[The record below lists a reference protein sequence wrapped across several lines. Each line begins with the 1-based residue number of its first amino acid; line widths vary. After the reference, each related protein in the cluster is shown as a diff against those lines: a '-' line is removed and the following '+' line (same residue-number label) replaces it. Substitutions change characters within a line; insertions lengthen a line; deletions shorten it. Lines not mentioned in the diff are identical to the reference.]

1 MQGGRGSKYDVL
13 CPFPEIRNNLSLD
26 RVYVYI
32 NICDFSIFF
41 SLEVLAFRKA
51 NIENKQK
58 MWTLWSNWPIDPNST
73 IEIKKFLK
81 NEKKILFISNV
92 VQLETFPCG
101 YWKTQEYDQNV
112 PIFEGGEGGKI
123 NKKCPYFFCPY
134 SRRGGGVKW
143 EKDNVP
149 LYELFFFWRHP

>member
-1 MQGGRGSKYDVL
+1 M
-13 CPFPEIRNNLSLD
+13 SLD

-73 IEIKKFLK
+73 IEIKKIPQK
-81 NEKKILFISNV
+81 WKKILFISNM

-101 YWKTQEYDQNV
+101 YWKTQENNQNV
-112 PIFEGGEGGKI
+112 PIFVGGEGGKI
-123 NKKCPYFFCPY
+123 NKKCPYFFVPILE
-134 SRRGGGVKW
+134 GGEG
-143 EKDNVP
+143 
-149 LYELFFFWRHP
+149 